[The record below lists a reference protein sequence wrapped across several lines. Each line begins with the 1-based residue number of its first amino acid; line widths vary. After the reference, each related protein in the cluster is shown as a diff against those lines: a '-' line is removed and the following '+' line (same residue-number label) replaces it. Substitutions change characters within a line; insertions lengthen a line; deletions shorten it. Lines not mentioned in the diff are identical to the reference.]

1 VWRRQRQILSLLPL
15 LQPARLLLWAAW
27 ACEWDSTSPLT
38 AGLSLISR
46 TACAYITA
54 THLMHA
60 HASSH
65 PAQHTPP
72 QYNYHNQDRES
83 LRLNTAAPKYRYH
96 YYESR
101 TPIKLEMQ
109 SQKRHLLTFH
119 AQQALPHAQ
128 RNLEARRPPRWSGR
142 QLFWRGAC
150 CLDVVIGLSVMS
162 CWGGV
167 KEGKSEVS
175 LSLFECLS
183 CNSGRFWKIGP
194 ERACGCGCEMRT
206 SLFYGW
212 TFDDSAGWGW
222 VIITSYWVGGME
234 RGVSNG
240 VSKHKRCRMLFEEQK
255 LACVYLFFFLEVIWP
270 CRIMVKSFLLQL
282 SLADLV
288 LVRR

>member
-1 VWRRQRQILSLLPL
+1 MRAKQKLLPGARRRAGVVQACLIPMALPGKLVWRRQRQILSLLPL

-109 SQKRHLLTFH
+109 PQKRHLLTFH

-142 QLFWRGAC
+142 QLVRSCAWGFDFVIMPVANQRRGATE
-150 CLDVVIGLSVMS
+150 
-162 CWGGV
+162 
-167 KEGKSEVS
+167 EGAAR
-175 LSLFECLS
+175 L
-183 CNSGRFWKIGP
+183 
-194 ERACGCGCEMRT
+194 
-206 SLFYGW
+206 
-212 TFDDSAGWGW
+212 
-222 VIITSYWVGGME
+222 
-234 RGVSNG
+234 
-240 VSKHKRCRMLFEEQK
+240 
-255 LACVYLFFFLEVIWP
+255 
-270 CRIMVKSFLLQL
+270 SFLK
-282 SLADLV
+282 
-288 LVRR
+288 